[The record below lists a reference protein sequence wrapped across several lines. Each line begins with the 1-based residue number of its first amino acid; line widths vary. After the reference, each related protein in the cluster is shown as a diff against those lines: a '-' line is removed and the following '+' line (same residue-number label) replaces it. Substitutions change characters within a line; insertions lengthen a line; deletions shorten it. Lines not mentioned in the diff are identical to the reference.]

1 MNGST
6 GKRLSEEQ
14 RRELWRMWHK
24 GESHQEI
31 SRRMGISKPSVF
43 MYIEKRGGIE
53 PRRRHRS
60 ALNLSLE
67 EREEISRGLRAD
79 LTFRQIARELNR
91 APSTISREVGRH
103 GGRAKYRAGVAD
115 KEAWKSALRPKTSRL
130 VSNDQLHTVVSEKL
144 RERWS
149 PEQIALWLKR
159 EHPEDMDLQVSHETI
174 YKSLFVQAKGTLNR
188 ELRDYLRTK
197 RRFRQSRHKTR
208 KGHGCI
214 SNPVSIRERPAE
226 ADDRAVPGHWEGDL
240 IAGAANA
247 SYIGTLVERSTRF
260 TILIRVRSKET
271 EEVTKAISRQIK
283 KLPEQLRK
291 TLTWDNGPELA
302 NHKGLK
308 LDSNMDIYFCDPRS
322 PWQRGSN
329 ENTNGL
335 LRQYFPKGTDLSG
348 YTQAE
353 LDRVAAQLNNRP
365 RKTLGVR
372 TPAEALQQ
380 AFEEAGVA

>member
-1 MNGST
+1 
-6 GKRLSEEQ
+6 
-14 RRELWRMWHK
+14 
-24 GESHQEI
+24 
-31 SRRMGISKPSVF
+31 MGISKPSVF
-43 MYIEKRGGIE
+43 LYIEKRGGIE
-53 PRRRHRS
+53 PRTRKR
-60 ALNLSLE
+60 AAIDLSLE
-67 EREEISRGLRAD
+67 EREEISRGLKAG
-79 LTFRQIARELNR
+79 LSFRQLARELNR

-103 GGRAKYRAGVAD
+103 GGREKYRAGVAD
-115 KEAWKSALRPKTSRL
+115 REAWKSALRPKTSRL
-130 VSNDQLHTVVSEKL
+130 VSSAYLHAIVSEKL

-159 EHPEDMDLQVSHETI
+159 EHPTEKDLQVSHETI
-174 YKSLFVQAKGTLNR
+174 YKSLYIQAKGTLNR

-197 RRFRQSRHKTR
+197 RRFRQSRYKTR

-214 SNPVSIRERPAE
+214 SDPISIRERPAE
-226 ADDRAVPGHWEGDL
+226 VEDRAIPGHWEGDL

-247 SYIGTLVERSTRF
+247 SYIGTLVERKTRF
-260 TILIRVRSKET
+260 TVLVRVRSKET
-271 EEVTKAISRQIK
+271 EEVTRAISRQIK

-308 LDSNMDIYFCDPRS
+308 LESNINIYFCDPRS

-353 LDRVAAQLNNRP
+353 LDKVAAQLNNRP

-372 TPAEALQQ
+372 TPAEALKQ
-380 AFEEAGVA
+380 AFEEAGVAQTG